1 MERDIM
7 PKTLTIIGMG
17 ACGVAAFAEA
27 VTRLS
32 YDPGEGWMIHLI
44 ERDDELARGL
54 AFGTEQPGHLLNT
67 ESRLMGLYDREPGD
81 FRTWLEARRAAS
93 GCPLDPDGVE
103 YPQRREYRV
112 YMQEVLDRALDHA
125 RTAGIEVHV
134 HR

>member
-1 MERDIM
+1 M

-27 VTRLS
+27 VTRLC
-32 YDPGEGWMIHLI
+32 YDPGDGWKIHLV

-67 ESRLMGLYDREPGD
+67 ESRLMGLYDREPGH

-93 GCPLDPDGVE
+93 GTPLDPDAVE
-103 YPQRREYRV
+103 YPQRR
-112 YMQEVLDRALDHA
+112 
-125 RTAGIEVHV
+125 
-134 HR
+134 